1 MTKSRLQRVN
11 QKIAEKVV
19 DTFGKIESAVVG
31 GYTQIE
37 DGFVGRYLVREGET
51 TAEAKERLKRR
62 VGE

>member
-1 MTKSRLQRVN
+1 MAKSRLQRVN

-37 DGFVGRYLVREGET
+37 DGFVGRYCHDYSVLRFPDV
-51 TAEAKERLKRR
+51 AHP
-62 VGE
+62 

>member
-1 MTKSRLQRVN
+1 MAKSRLQRVN

-37 DGFVGRYLVREGET
+37 DGFVRRYLVREGET

>member
-1 MTKSRLQRVN
+1 MAKSRLQRVN
-11 QKIAEKVV
+11 QKIAAMVV

-31 GYTQIE
+31 SYTQIE

-62 VGE
+62 EGE

>member
-1 MTKSRLQRVN
+1 MAKSRLQRVN

-31 GYTQIE
+31 SYTQIE